1 MKKEKFSMEN
11 RPRFNG
17 PFPFLTESILKQS
30 FLVTYERNEKIVKQT
45 IKPDYLYILLEGKA
59 RILQQ
64 EPNGKSLI
72 LQFLE
77 VGDFIGE
84 LTLVKAEETPKDVI
98 AIGAVRCLAIPFT
111 VIEEELMQEAEFP
124 TYIARYIGEKLL
136 LRMEHFSNAQTF
148 ELKYRLAALLLE
160 VAVNEQYHE
169 NNTQIAD
176 YLGTSYRHLMHTFKN
191 LREQGYIEKIKG
203 GYLIDSQKLRE
214 LIQEGNER

>member
-11 RPRFNG
+11 RPQFNG

-45 IKPDYLYILLEGKA
+45 IKPDYLYLLLEGKA

-84 LTLVKAEETPKDVI
+84 LTLRK
-98 AIGAVRCLAIPFT
+98 R
-111 VIEEELMQEAEFP
+111 
-124 TYIARYIGEKLL
+124 RRH
-136 LRMEHFSNAQTF
+136 LRM
-148 ELKYRLAALLLE
+148 
-160 VAVNEQYHE
+160 
-169 NNTQIAD
+169 
-176 YLGTSYRHLMHTFKN
+176 
-191 LREQGYIEKIKG
+191 
-203 GYLIDSQKLRE
+203 
-214 LIQEGNER
+214 